1 MPRQPKPPT
10 SRTVHR
16 MVGALLRTLAVV
28 YAKDGTFTETKTTHM
43 GTLFVTWRSGARV
56 LEDGDKPR
64 EGEGVCHD

>member
-1 MPRQPKPPT
+1 
-10 SRTVHR
+10 